1 MNTNAT
7 EIIHKELSYRIVGL
21 AMEVHTKLGRGFLEK
36 VYENALME
44 LLNRDSIPARQQA
57 PIHVTFEGKTVGEFF
72 ADILVDKKIVLE
84 LKVAEAIG
92 SAHKAQMINYLRG
105 TGIRLGIILNFGR
118 RSLEYARVVL

>member
-1 MNTNAT
+1 MNTNET
-7 EIIHKELSYRIVGL
+7 QIIHKELSYRIVGL

-36 VYENALME
+36 VYENALMK
-44 LLNRDSIPARQQA
+44 LLNRDNIPAIQQA
-57 PIHVTFEGKTVGEFF
+57 PIRVSFEGNTVGEFF
-72 ADILVDKKIVLE
+72 ADILVDSKIILE

-118 RSLEYARVVL
+118 RSLEYARVIL